1 MRFLPGA
8 AFPGIIATDA
18 QTQKRRE
25 HAMAYEDTIRASAA
39 LMILRQGLSPLHPAR
54 RTGLGKATNKLRLQ
68 LDKRKESFRA
78 KEKPGRQPENE

>member
-39 LMILRQGLSPLHPAR
+39 LMILRQGLPALTSR
-54 RTGLGKATNKLRLQ
+54 QANRLGKSNKQ
-68 LDKRKESFRA
+68 IA
-78 KEKPGRQPENE
+78 PAA